1 MWRDLPIDLISRSPI
16 ARWAPVPLRLIVG
29 YGFMEHGFAKLARGL
44 DAFPAILQAL
54 GVPAPHLMGWLTIL
68 VEIFGGLAVLL
79 GALVPLAS
87 IPMAAVLLVA
97 IFTVHLPYGFSS
109 IKLQAVTAAG
119 AQFGPPGFETD
130 LLYLACLA
138 ALVLGGSGPL
148 AIDGLLAKRREITRP
163 SIADGRDASDMNA
176 GFGSWLL
183 GMSLGA
189 SALGGMLGM
198 ASGIFIV
205 LAATTFGSALLYAIS
220 GFGFAVL
227 AAPLF
232 LLFLDPARAIQLVI
246 IISTVLSIIVLRGLL
261 PAIAPWLLLRLALG
275 SLVGLPLGLVAFRY
289 ADPILVRAAAGAMIF
304 GFAILMAVSRRR
316 SGQPGQGKHWTA
328 FAMSPGLDLAA
339 GAVSGIA
346 SALVGQPGPPVLI
359 YLLLAG
365 AAARTVRATLLA
377 FFALSYGVTLA
388 SHAATIGIPAPTWLA
403 AGILI
408 PFAFL
413 GGLAGRPIGD
423 RLGAEAFA
431 MLAIALLAVAGAYTL
446 GAAAVAFAAA

>member
-1 MWRDLPIDLISRSPI
+1 M
-16 ARWAPVPLRLIVG
+16 
-29 YGFMEHGFAKLARGL
+29 
-44 DAFPAILQAL
+44 DA
-54 GVPAPHLMGWLTIL
+54 
-68 VEIFGGLAVLL
+68 
-79 GALVPLAS
+79 
-87 IPMAAVLLVA
+87 
-97 IFTVHLPYGFSS
+97 
-109 IKLQAVTAAG
+109 
-119 AQFGPPGFETD
+119 
-130 LLYLACLA
+130 C
-138 ALVLGGSGPL
+138 
-148 AIDGLLAKRREITRP
+148 
-163 SIADGRDASDMNA
+163 
-176 GFGSWLL
+176 FGSWLL
-183 GMSLGA
+183 GMPLGA

-198 ASGIFIV
+198 AIGIFAV

-232 LLFLDPARAIQLVI
+232 LLYLDPARAIQLVI
-246 IISTVLSIIVLRGLL
+246 IISTVLSIVVLRGML

-275 SLVGLPLGLVAFRY
+275 GLVGLPLGLVAFRY
-289 ADPILVRAAAGAMIF
+289 ADPTLVRAIAGAMIF

-316 SGQPGQGKHWTA
+316 SGQPGQGRHWTA

-365 AAARTVRATLLA
+365 TAARTVRATLLA
-377 FFALSYGVTLA
+377 FFALSYAVTLA
-388 SHAATIGIPAPTWLA
+388 SHAATIGIPASTWLA

-431 MLAIALLAVAGAYTL
+431 LLAIALLAVAGAYTL
-446 GAAAVAFAAA
+446 GAAALAFATTA

>member
-1 MWRDLPIDLISRSPI
+1 MD
-16 ARWAPVPLRLIVG
+16 A
-29 YGFMEHGFAKLARGL
+29 GL
-44 DAFPAILQAL
+44 
-54 GVPAPHLMGWLTIL
+54 
-68 VEIFGGLAVLL
+68 
-79 GALVPLAS
+79 
-87 IPMAAVLLVA
+87 
-97 IFTVHLPYGFSS
+97 
-109 IKLQAVTAAG
+109 
-119 AQFGPPGFETD
+119 
-130 LLYLACLA
+130 
-138 ALVLGGSGPL
+138 
-148 AIDGLLAKRREITRP
+148 
-163 SIADGRDASDMNA
+163 
-176 GFGSWLL
+176 GSWLL

-189 SALGGMLGM
+189 STSGGMLGM
-198 ASGIFIV
+198 AGGIFIV

-261 PAIAPWLLLRLALG
+261 PAVAPPLLLRLTLG
-275 SLVGLPLGLVAFRY
+275 SLAGLPLGLVAFRY

-304 GFAILMAVSRRR
+304 GFAILMAVSHHR
-316 SGQPGQGKHWTA
+316 SGHPGQGKHWTA

-346 SALVGQPGPPVLI
+346 GALVGQPGPPLLI

-365 AAARTVRATLLA
+365 AAVRTARATLLA
-377 FFALSYGVTLA
+377 FFALSYAVTLA
-388 SHAATIGIPAPTWLA
+388 SHAATIGIPASTWLA

-423 RLGAEAFA
+423 RLGGKAFA
-431 MLAIALLAVAGAYTL
+431 MLAVVLLAVAGAYTL
-446 GAAAVAFAAA
+446 GAAAIAFAAL

>member
-1 MWRDLPIDLISRSPI
+1 
-16 ARWAPVPLRLIVG
+16 
-29 YGFMEHGFAKLARGL
+29 
-44 DAFPAILQAL
+44 
-54 GVPAPHLMGWLTIL
+54 
-68 VEIFGGLAVLL
+68 
-79 GALVPLAS
+79 
-87 IPMAAVLLVA
+87 
-97 IFTVHLPYGFSS
+97 
-109 IKLQAVTAAG
+109 
-119 AQFGPPGFETD
+119 
-130 LLYLACLA
+130 
-138 ALVLGGSGPL
+138 
-148 AIDGLLAKRREITRP
+148 
-163 SIADGRDASDMNA
+163 MNA

-183 GMSLGA
+183 GMSLDA
-189 SALGGMLGM
+189 NAMGGMLGM
-198 ASGIFIV
+198 AIGIFIV

-227 AAPLF
+227 ASPLF
-232 LLFLDPARAIQLVI
+232 LMFLDPARAIQLVI
-246 IISTVLSIIVLRGLL
+246 IISTALSIAVLRGLL

-316 SGQPGQGKHWTA
+316 SGQPGEGKHWTA
-328 FAMSPGLDLAA
+328 FAMSPGLDLVA
-339 GAVSGIA
+339 GAVSGFA

-365 AAARTVRATLLA
+365 AAPRTVRATLLA

-403 AGILI
+403 AGILL
-408 PFAFL
+408 PFAFF

-431 MLAIALLAVAGAYTL
+431 LLAIALLGVAGAYTL
-446 GAAAVAFAAA
+446 GAAVVAIGAA

>member
-1 MWRDLPIDLISRSPI
+1 
-16 ARWAPVPLRLIVG
+16 
-29 YGFMEHGFAKLARGL
+29 
-44 DAFPAILQAL
+44 
-54 GVPAPHLMGWLTIL
+54 
-68 VEIFGGLAVLL
+68 
-79 GALVPLAS
+79 
-87 IPMAAVLLVA
+87 
-97 IFTVHLPYGFSS
+97 
-109 IKLQAVTAAG
+109 
-119 AQFGPPGFETD
+119 
-130 LLYLACLA
+130 
-138 ALVLGGSGPL
+138 
-148 AIDGLLAKRREITRP
+148 
-163 SIADGRDASDMNA
+163 MNT

-189 SALGGMLGM
+189 GAVGGMLGM
-198 ASGIFIV
+198 AGSIFIV
-205 LAATTFGSALLYAIS
+205 LAATTFGSALLYSIS

-227 AAPLF
+227 AVPLF
-232 LLFLDPARAIQLVI
+232 LLFLDPERAIQLVI

-261 PAIAPWLLLRLALG
+261 PAIAPRLLLRLALG
-275 SLVGLPLGLVAFRY
+275 SLVGLPLGLIAFRY

-304 GFAILMAVSRRR
+304 GFAILMAVSRRQ
-316 SGQPGQGKHWTA
+316 SGQPDRGKHWTA

-339 GAVSGIA
+339 GAVSGFA
-346 SALVGQPGPPVLI
+346 GALVGQPGPPVLI

-388 SHAATIGIPAPTWLA
+388 SHAATIGVPAPTWLA

-431 MLAIALLAVAGAYTL
+431 MLAIALLGVAGAYTL
-446 GAAAVAFAAA
+446 GAAAVAFATA

>member
-1 MWRDLPIDLISRSPI
+1 
-16 ARWAPVPLRLIVG
+16 
-29 YGFMEHGFAKLARGL
+29 
-44 DAFPAILQAL
+44 
-54 GVPAPHLMGWLTIL
+54 
-68 VEIFGGLAVLL
+68 
-79 GALVPLAS
+79 
-87 IPMAAVLLVA
+87 
-97 IFTVHLPYGFSS
+97 
-109 IKLQAVTAAG
+109 
-119 AQFGPPGFETD
+119 
-130 LLYLACLA
+130 
-138 ALVLGGSGPL
+138 
-148 AIDGLLAKRREITRP
+148 
-163 SIADGRDASDMNA
+163 MNT

-198 ASGIFIV
+198 ASSIFTV
-205 LAATTFGSALLYAIS
+205 LAATTFGSALLYSIS

-227 AAPLF
+227 AAPVF
-232 LLFLDPARAIQLVI
+232 LLFLDPAPAIQLII
-246 IISTVLSIIVLRGLL
+246 IISTVLSIVVLRGLL
-261 PAIAPWLLLRLALG
+261 PAIAPRLLLRLARG
-275 SLVGLPLGLVAFRY
+275 SLVGLPLGLIAFRY

-304 GFAILMAVSRRR
+304 GFAILMAVSRRQ
-316 SGQPGQGKHWTA
+316 SGQPDRGKHWTA

-339 GAVSGIA
+339 GAVSGFA
-346 SALVGQPGPPVLI
+346 GALVGQPGPPVLI

-446 GAAAVAFAAA
+446 SAAAVAFATA